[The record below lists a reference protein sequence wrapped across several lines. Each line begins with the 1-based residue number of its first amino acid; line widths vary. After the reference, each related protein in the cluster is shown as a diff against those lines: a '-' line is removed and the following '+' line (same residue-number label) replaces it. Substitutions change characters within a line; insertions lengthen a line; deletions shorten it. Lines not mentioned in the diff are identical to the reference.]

1 VKVEWRDIVMANS
14 SRSTNAARSRERIG
28 WVEKLR
34 RFVDGDDYDIDAV
47 LNDAIQPKL
56 RARDLF
62 YKQLAHQID
71 EVLNREAFSGPNV
84 PLTVPDQIVIR
95 VASDINA
102 NWLNQYRRRL
112 LEGLDVAVK
121 QRIQD
126 MAGPMANRTPPPQIT
141 LVEDVTL
148 DVGDVRVEPGRTAAV
163 GPRADNIDP
172 DATQV
177 YLEPSED
184 EPTIVIT
191 PQSPLYE
198 LEIFRSGEFER
209 RIPISRMKA
218 TIGRGSKSQP
228 ADVSL
233 NAPDVSRI
241 HAALDYDS
249 TGPWVTA
256 LGQNATRVGGNLLE
270 RRHRRKINR
279 GEYIE
284 ICQFS
289 LRFVPSERERRYT
302 APSI

>member
-1 VKVEWRDIVMANS
+1 L
-14 SRSTNAARSRERIG
+14 
-28 WVEKLR
+28 EKLR
-34 RFVDGDDYDIDAV
+34 RFVDGDDYDIGPA

-71 EVLNREAFSGPNV
+71 QVLNREAFSGPNV
-84 PLTVPDQIVIR
+84 PLTVPDVIVIR

-112 LEGLDVAVK
+112 LEGLDAAVK

-126 MAGPMANRTPPPQIT
+126 MAGPSANRTPPPQIT
-141 LVEDVTL
+141 LVEDASL
-148 DVGDVRVEPGRTAAV
+148 DVGDVRVEPGCTSTV
-163 GPRADNIDP
+163 QQRADNIDP

-184 EPTIVIT
+184 EPTLVI
-191 PQSPLYE
+191 PHPPLYE
-198 LEIFRSGEFER
+198 LEIFRSGRFER
-209 RIPISRMKA
+209 RIPVTRMKA

-233 NAPDVSRI
+233 NEPDVSRM
-241 HAALDYDS
+241 HATLEYDS

-256 LGQNATRVGGNLLE
+256 LGQNATRVGGKILA
-270 RRHRRKINR
+270 RRHRRKITR
-279 GEYIE
+279 DECIE

-289 LRFVPSERERRYT
+289 LRFIPSAEELRYIT
-302 APSI
+302 QPL